1 MRWQIISFQLG
12 LIRKMKP
19 DSMHYYFVAGLNVRS
34 DILLP
39 ELESNPSTTNDPDID
54 IRLAPCPQQLQ
65 QPGTTECEA
74 EIGKNEVLLTIPEI
88 GRYYITDGR
97 RILIDAAPGVELANL
112 RLFLLGSAL
121 GALFFQRGFFP
132 LHASVVVIND
142 QAVAFTGDSGAGKS
156 TMAAW
161 MSKQGYPILCDD
173 TCVIRF
179 DDSDGPVAFPGFPRL
194 KLWKD
199 TLNAFDI
206 NSGELQKDYYRPEKY
221 HLTSPEK
228 FWTDPVKLKHIN
240 VLQFSETTSE
250 PRIEN
255 IKPAHAVHLLRN
267 NTYRFQ
273 YISGLGLT
281 RSHFLDCVKLARS
294 TGVHY
299 LIRPQQFSDMAA
311 CQRLIEE
318 QMK

>member
-1 MRWQIISFQLG
+1 MNSESVHCYI
-12 LIRKMKP
+12 
-19 DSMHYYFVAGLNVRS
+19 VAGLTVRS
-34 DILLP
+34 EIPLP
-39 ELESNPSTTNDPDID
+39 ELIKQELSNGSPDVE
-54 IRLAPCPQQLQ
+54 IRLAPCPQQLHQ
-65 QPGTTECEA
+65 SVATECEA
-74 EIGKNEVLLTIPEI
+74 EIGENEVLLTIPEI
-88 GRYYITDGR
+88 GRYYITNGR
-97 RILIDAAPGVELANL
+97 RILIDASPDVDLTNL

-121 GALFFQRGFFP
+121 GALFFQRGYFP
-132 LHASVVVIND
+132 LHASVVVINGE
-142 QAVAFTGDSGAGKS
+142 AVAFTGDSGAGKS

-173 TCVIRF
+173 TCVVRF
-179 DDSDGPVAFPGFPRL
+179 DDKDGPVAFPGFPRL

-221 HLTSPEK
+221 HLTSPER
-228 FWTDPVKLKHIN
+228 FWMEPVKLKHIN
-240 VLQFSETTSE
+240 VLQFSETDSR
-250 PRIEN
+250 PRIED

-299 LIRPQQFSDMAA
+299 LVRPQQLSDLAG